1 MKSLVLKAMMPV
13 AAFVLASA
21 GAIGTNN
28 VSTDSKGTAVQGWKR
43 IAPFNCEAKKVCNNL
58 SSVICVDGVDQM
70 YAKPTPTSDCEQLLT
85 HRP

>member
-1 MKSLVLKAMMPV
+1 MMPV

-28 VSTDSKGTAVQGWKR
+28 ASAEAKGGAIQGWKR
-43 IAPFNCEAKKVCNNL
+43 VAPFSCEQKRQCNNL
-58 SSVICVDGVDQM
+58 GTIVCVDGVDQM
-70 YAKPTPTSDCEQLLT
+70 YAKPSPSSDCDQLLT